1 VSDSFFDTVSVRVPG
16 KAHKVI
22 TAAEARGI
30 NLRLIDAA
38 TVGVSVDETTTA
50 KVLSA
55 VVVAFG
61 AAPVVE
67 ARGFEL
73 PGTVLRTSEFLQH
86 PVFNAHRSETQLLRY
101 IRRLSDRDL
110 ALDRTMVPLGSWT
123 MQRNVP

>member
-1 VSDSFFDTVSVRVPG
+1 MLILHDRVHRNDEAAVLRGDQRGVGELMSDSFIDTVSVRVPA
-16 KAHKVI
+16 KAHEVI

-50 KVLSA
+50 EVLSA

-61 AAPVVE
+61 AGPVVE

-73 PGTVLRTSEFLQH
+73 PGTVLRTS
-86 PVFNAHRSETQLLRY
+86 
-101 IRRLSDRDL
+101 
-110 ALDRTMVPLGSWT
+110 
-123 MQRNVP
+123 